1 MKKLLIIAL
10 LIVGLNAESIPV
22 EISNRGSNWWTER
35 AFIINSKDLLIT
47 PIRILNTGNKTI
59 KNISIE
65 INAYSKQ
72 DSILEPYS
80 GNKICEVIGPIKPNK
95 THKTNM
101 KCGTYYKEHIEYLI
115 IRAISVENID
125 GTYNKTPSKIYKFTY
140 NYEQLN
146 NRSKTT
152 GPIGALIGGLIA
164 SLTMAVYL

>member
-1 MKKLLIIAL
+1 MLRRLIIL
-10 LIVGLNAESIPV
+10 LFIVGLNAESIPV

-35 AFIINSKDLLIT
+35 AFIINKKDLLIT

-72 DSILEPYS
+72 DSILEPYL
-80 GNKICEVIGPIKPNK
+80 GNKICKVIGPIKPNK

-101 KCGTYYKEHIEYLI
+101 KCETYYKEHIEYLI
-115 IRAISVENID
+115 IRAIYVEYID
-125 GTYNKTPSKIYKFTY
+125 GTNNNTPSKFYEFTY
-140 NYEQLN
+140 NYEQLK
-146 NRSKTT
+146 NRSKII
-152 GPIGALIGGLIA
+152 GPIVSLIGGLIV

>member
-1 MKKLLIIAL
+1 MIRRLIILL
-10 LIVGLNAESIPV
+10 LIVGLNADSIPV

-47 PIRILNTGNKTI
+47 PIRILNTGNNTI

-72 DSILEPYS
+72 DSLLEPYL
-80 GNKICEVIGPIKPNK
+80 GNKICKVIGPFKPNK

-101 KCGTYYKEHIEYLI
+101 KCGTYYKQHIEYLI
-115 IRAISVENID
+115 IRAISIENID
-125 GTYNKTPSKIYKFTY
+125 GTNNNTPSKSYKFTY
-140 NYEQLN
+140 NYEQLK
-146 NRSKTT
+146 NRSKII

-164 SLTMAVYL
+164 SLTMALYL